1 MESIREKM
9 KQRRLLLQR
18 SVADVARE
26 AGVSVSYIYAIEA
39 GTRGSSIRQS
49 FGQTCNVRLPEAG
62 QLAAAARS
70 FVFMG

>member
-1 MESIREKM
+1 MMESLREKM

-39 GTRGSSIRQS
+39 GTRGSSIKKLARIARVLGLQS
-49 FGQTCNVRLPEAG
+49 TELWPDV
-62 QLAAAARS
+62 
-70 FVFMG
+70 